1 MSKKFDFL
9 IAGSGFG
16 GSLMGLILQR
26 MGFSVAIVDRSSH
39 PRFAIGESSTP
50 LADRTL
56 ADLCQRYA
64 LPEIAPLTSYGCA
77 KRELP
82 QIKIGLKRGFSYFR
96 QRVGQEFSSLGGLG
110 ERLLVAASNSDDTS
124 DTHWLRSDVDHFFA
138 QQAQQAGV
146 RIFEQT
152 RIANIELDRQVWQVT
167 IDDAGTETE
176 RLSARFL
183 IDASGPAAAIAE
195 RAHRLDRS
203 PGQDNA
209 ALANDAHVFLTNSRA
224 LFGHFWG
231 VTPWQQVLAEQGV
244 STEAYPFPCD
254 HAALHHIID
263 GGWIWNLRFDHGI
276 TSVGVVLDCVSHRDI
291 AHLPAAEQF
300 WHIVRQYP
308 SVERQM
314 RQTRCVAPPG
324 GIRSTPRMQFLRP
337 QTAGRTWV
345 CLPSAAGFVDPLHS
359 TGIAHTLH
367 AISQLSYIF
376 QQTGIGTAEQMTRL
390 DVYTSG
396 LRQEFVLIDQLVSAA
411 YRANGDF
418 DALVS
423 ATMLYFTAVTFSER
437 NSSTQPSLFLN
448 AGNQQ
453 LTQCVQNCW
462 AAIEACRNAQAEWA
476 QLPSR
481 VRHYIEPFNVAGLA
495 DDTLDNLYSH
505 TYSPG

>member
-1 MSKKFDFL
+1 MNRSFDFL

-16 GSLMGLILQR
+16 GSLMGLILRR
-26 MGFSVAIVDRSSH
+26 MGFSVAIIDRSSH

-50 LADRTL
+50 LADRML
-56 ADLCQRYA
+56 AELCQRYA

-82 QIKIGLKRGFSYFR
+82 HIKIGLKRGFSYFR
-96 QRVGQEFSSLGGLG
+96 QRVGQEFHSRGGRG

-124 DTHWLRSDVDHFFA
+124 DTHWLRSDVDQFFA

-146 RIFEQT
+146 QIFEQT
-152 RIANIELDRQVWQVT
+152 RIANVELDRQVWQLTV
-167 IDDAGTETE
+167 IEAGVETQQ
-176 RLSARFL
+176 LSARFL
-183 IDASGPAAAIAE
+183 IDASGPGAAIAE
-195 RAHRLDRS
+195 RAHQLDRLPS
-203 PGQDNA
+203 QDSA
-209 ALANDAHVFLTNSRA
+209 APATDEHLFLTNSRA
-224 LFGHFWG
+224 LFGHFRG
-231 VTPWQQVLAEQGV
+231 VTPWQQVLVEQGV
-244 STEAYPFPCD
+244 STEGYPFPCD

-276 TSVGVVLDCVSHRDI
+276 TSVGIVLDCVSHREI
-291 AHLPAAEQF
+291 AHLPAADQF
-300 WHIVRQYP
+300 RHIVRQYP

-314 RQTRCVAPPG
+314 RQSRCVAPLG
-324 GIRSTPRMQFLRP
+324 GIQSTPRMQFLRP
-337 QTAGRTWV
+337 RMGGRTWV

-367 AISQLSYIF
+367 AISQLSHIF
-376 QQTGIGTAEQMTRL
+376 QQTGIGTTEQVTRL
-390 DVYTSG
+390 DEYTSG

-437 NSSTQPSLFLN
+437 NSSPQPSLFLN

-462 AAIEACRNAQAEWA
+462 AAIEVCRNAQADWT
-476 QLPSR
+476 QLPAR
-481 VRHYIEPFNVAGLA
+481 VRQCIAPFNLAGLA
-495 DDTLDNLYSH
+495 DDTVDNLYSH